1 MTREDVFRYLNRG
14 EYLAAERESTSPQ
27 RSAWV
32 SVSRVD
38 PSKRDTQ
45 QFLRNKGY
53 SPEDIEWA
61 CHVRSFEVDRDLVG
75 KWIYDGDVVDLSDKI
90 VFSEKQLIEVLKYLI
105 VPIEALDF
113 HYRSDYPL

>member
-1 MTREDVFRYLNRG
+1 MTREDAFRYLNSG
-14 EYLAAERESTSPQ
+14 VPLAAEREATSLQ

-32 SVSRVD
+32 GVFPLDLSRGDV
-38 PSKRDTQ
+38 Q
-45 QFLRNKGY
+45 QFMRNKGY
-53 SPEDIEWA
+53 SSKSVDWA
-61 CHVRSFEVDRDLVG
+61 CNVRSFEVDRELVG

-90 VFSEKQLIEVLKYLI
+90 VFSENQLVDALKYLV